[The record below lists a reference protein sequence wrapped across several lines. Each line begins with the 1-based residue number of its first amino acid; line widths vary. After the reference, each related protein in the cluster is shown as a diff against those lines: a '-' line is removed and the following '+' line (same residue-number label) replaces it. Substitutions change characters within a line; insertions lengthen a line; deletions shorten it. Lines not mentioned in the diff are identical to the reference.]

1 MWHPLV
7 TQTRGDT
14 AMQEYGELG
23 EQKGHIMEE
32 NQGIDYK
39 ALYSQAWNQ
48 YNVYF
53 QAYSIYNDKFN
64 TIGAI
69 SAIFILVLTTAAQ
82 VWSKWFYLPIG
93 SLLFPF
99 FVALKNI
106 MYRDVEI
113 PWFGKEKLENQI
125 LEGDN
130 QFFKCQVDDI
140 FHAAGTLFKYKLFAR
155 RWISISVWFIIVSA
169 IITFISLLV
178 SLLPLVCSLY
188 AGKTAT

>member
-1 MWHPLV
+1 M
-7 TQTRGDT
+7 
-14 AMQEYGELG
+14 
-23 EQKGHIMEE
+23 KK
-32 NQGIDYK
+32 NQDIDYR
-39 ALYSQAWNQ
+39 ALYSHAWNQ

-53 QAYSIYNDKFN
+53 QAYSILNDKFN

-82 VWSKWFYLPIG
+82 VWSKWFYLPIV

-113 PWFGKEKLENQI
+113 PWFGKKELENQI
-125 LEGDN
+125 LEGEN

-140 FHAAGTLFKYKLFAR
+140 FHVADTLFKYKLSAR
-155 RWISISVWFIIVSA
+155 KWISISVWFIIVSA
-169 IITFISLLV
+169 IITFISLLL
-178 SLLPLVCSLY
+178 SLLPFVCSLY
-188 AGKTAT
+188 VGKTAT